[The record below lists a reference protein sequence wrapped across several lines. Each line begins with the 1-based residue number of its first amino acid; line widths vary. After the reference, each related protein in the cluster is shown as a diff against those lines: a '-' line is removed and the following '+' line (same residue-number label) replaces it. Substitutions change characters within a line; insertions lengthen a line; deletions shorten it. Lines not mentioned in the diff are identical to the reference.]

1 MNYYNAL
8 LISYF
13 HNDSNQK
20 HVQVHAV
27 STSLLFD
34 KIKIPLPFDYRILVW
49 SWKKIADT
57 YHLHLLLQI
66 QSLNDKK
73 GLKEL
78 MPDNEYICMN

>member
-34 KIKIPLPFDYRILVW
+34 KIKIPLPFDYRILVGLGR
-49 SWKKIADT
+49 K
-57 YHLHLLLQI
+57 LLI
-66 QSLNDKK
+66 RII
-73 GLKEL
+73 
-78 MPDNEYICMN
+78 YICFSKYKV